1 MSMKHKR
8 HQTKRLF
15 SQSTYM
21 EMLIKDSQRNF
32 ERAERLL
39 GDLKLKNHIITEL
52 EKENEELKKRVNKLK
67 DDATFYHTQWGKK
80 IDICKDLEREL
91 EYTKRRK
98 WWMIWSL

>member
-39 GDLKLKNHIITEL
+39 GDLKLKNYIIAGL
-52 EKENEELKKRVNKLK
+52 EKENEELKKRGNKLK

>member
-8 HQTKRLF
+8 HQTGRLF
-15 SQSTYM
+15 SRDTYM

-39 GDLKLKNHIITEL
+39 GDLKLKNHIIAEL

-67 DDATFYHTQWGKK
+67 DDATFYTLLWGKE
-80 IDICKDLEREL
+80 IDLCKDLEREL

>member
-8 HQTKRLF
+8 HQPGRLF
-15 SQSTYM
+15 SRDTYM

-39 GDLKLKNHIITEL
+39 GDLKLKNHIIAGL
-52 EKENEELKKRVNKLK
+52 KKENEELKKEVNRLK
-67 DDATFYHTQWGKK
+67 DDAIFYHTQWGKE
-80 IDICKDLEREL
+80 IDLCKDLKREL